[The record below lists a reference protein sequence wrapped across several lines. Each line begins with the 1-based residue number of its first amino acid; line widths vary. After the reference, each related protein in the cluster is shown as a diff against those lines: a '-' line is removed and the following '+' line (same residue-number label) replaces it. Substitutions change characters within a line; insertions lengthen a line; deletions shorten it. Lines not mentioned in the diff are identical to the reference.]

1 MLTYEDEA
9 RYNRFDIRLD
19 AVDRNDVVSEQIDE
33 LLDAMLAGK
42 FDTDFLQQNAK
53 MLAHRLIK
61 EVYDCGV
68 DVGFTYFPSEYE
80 AWQRVKDDFLV

>member
-9 RYNRFDIRLD
+9 RYNRFDIRLG
-19 AVDRNDVVSEQIDE
+19 AVDHHDVVSKQIDE

-53 MLAHRLIK
+53 LLAHRLIK